1 MADETPP
8 EGPAPGDR
16 DRMQWLLDLEDLGGD
31 AFVASTPS
39 DGPGRIFGGQV
50 ASQSLRAATLTV
62 DAGRPPHS
70 FHAYFI
76 RPGRPGTPMRLDV
89 QRSGD
94 GKSFTTRHV
103 TASQEGEPIFELIAS
118 FHAAEDGDDWHPPA
132 PAGVPDPDE
141 LTAPDSPFTRF
152 LTMSPLEVRPVRTV
166 APNEFPMI
174 HPFCVRAR
182 NPLPDDQALHRCVL
196 AFMSDM
202 GVVGSARSPESTLPR
217 MFMGASLDHAVW
229 FHRPFRADEWLL
241 FDVKPTTNFGARG
254 LTLGT
259 FHTRDGV
266 LVASMAQEALL
277 RSTGRVPLP

>member
-1 MADETPP
+1 MADEKPPPGPP
-8 EGPAPGDR
+8 EGT

-62 DAGRPPHS
+62 GEGRPPHS

-89 QRSGD
+89 QRSRD
-94 GKSFTTRHV
+94 GRSFTTRHV

-118 FHAAEDGDDWHPPA
+118 FHGVEEGDDWQLPGPA
-132 PAGVPDPDE
+132 DLPDPE
-141 LTAPDSPFTRF
+141 ALTAPDSPFTKF
-152 LTMSPLEVRPVRTV
+152 MSMSPLEIRPVKPV
-166 APNEFPMI
+166 GPNDFPVI
-174 HPFCVRAR
+174 HPFWVRAR
-182 NPLPDDQALHRCVL
+182 NHLPDDPSLHRCVL

-202 GVVGSARSPESTLPR
+202 GVVASARGPNSTLPLR
-217 MFMGASLDHAVW
+217 FMGASLDHAVW

-241 FDVKPTTNFGARG
+241 FNVESTTNYGSRG
-254 LTLGT
+254 LARGT

-277 RSTGRVPLP
+277 RSTGQVPLP